1 MDRTG
6 ADLDEAIQNIEDRL
20 NCKLGMVQH
29 LEMKD
34 EEILSIVDL
43 VKMERIVYLDD
54 LGNKVNIEPV
64 QETEEE
70 YEDILLR
77 RETLLE
83 TLADFNE
90 NIMEKVLE
98 GEEVTPQELTNA
110 LKQAVQ
116 EFPQD
121 FVIGMAGR

>member
-1 MDRTG
+1 M
-6 ADLDEAIQNIEDRL
+6 
-20 NCKLGMVQH
+20 
-29 LEMKD
+29 EMKD

-64 QETEEE
+64 LETEEE

-110 LKQAVQ
+110 LKQAV
-116 EFPQD
+116 
-121 FVIGMAGR
+121 